1 MQRVAVFHDTF
12 DRGHYVEPLLRAF
25 EAQGVELVH
34 TPRGEIDNAD
44 PAAYEAVVVFV
55 RFRYLRAGPALDWR
69 GFTGTRVLL
78 EHDAVQNYSHIAG
91 ESLAGAWPAEIARH
105 GFDLTIVTGREVARR
120 LEADGVRTA
129 WVPKGYDERRF
140 FDEEIAR
147 EGVCHYGSRYPARA
161 AMLRHLR
168 RGGVRVSHVKAPFEQ
183 LNGVLNRYESC
194 LVCNMEGRPRFGA
207 AGRALQHVAPG
218 ALVSVR
224 PGIETMIKNYEVAAS
239 GCAPFFD
246 AIPELAELGFVDGET
261 AFVYSGFDEL
271 AERLRGTTAEE
282 LREVGRRAAQL
293 ARERHTWSH
302 RVRQI
307 LDACRAGTSV
317 G

>member
-1 MQRVAVFHDTF
+1 MSRVAVFHDTF

-25 EAQGVELVH
+25 EAHGVELVH
-34 TPRGEIDNAD
+34 TPRGDLSNAD
-44 PAAYEAVVVFV
+44 PAAYDAVVVFV
-55 RFRYLRAGPALDWR
+55 RFRYLRAGPSLDWR
-69 GFTGTRVLL
+69 GYTGTRVLL

-91 ESLAGAWPAEIARH
+91 GRFVGAWPAEIARH
-105 GFDLTIVTGREVARR
+105 GFDLTLVSGREVAQR

-129 WVPKGYDERRF
+129 WVPKGYDEQRF
-140 FDEEIAR
+140 FDVGTAR
-147 EGVCHYGSRYPARA
+147 EGICHFGKRYAARA
-161 AMLRHLR
+161 AMLRHLGR
-168 RGGVRVSHVKAPFEQ
+168 AGARVSHVRAPFEQ
-183 LNGVLNRYESC
+183 LNGVLNRYAGC
-194 LVCNMEGRPRFGA
+194 VVCNMEGRPRFGA
-207 AGRALQHVAPG
+207 AGRALQLVAPG

-224 PGIETMIKNYEVAAS
+224 PGLETMIKNFEVAAS

-271 AERLRGTTAEE
+271 AERLRGTAAEE
-282 LREVGRRAAQL
+282 LREVGRRAARL

-307 LDACRAGTSV
+307 LATCRAGTAV